1 MNGAVDPALIERLRA
16 DLVTARYT
24 VDALGALWGGEAE
37 AALERGNRLP
47 AVRALVGHDSAR
59 ATLATLFVLG
69 MPVSV
74 EAAEAA
80 LPTVTLAGARE
91 LGLCWVS
98 DDEVVALLD
107 LRPYDFLDAQG
118 AGSWWIASDL
128 GELATGSALRTDHV
142 LGVGGASLT
151 LSGLLIPDPVE
162 SVLDL
167 GTGCGIQAMH
177 ASRWAGRVV
186 ATDISPRALE
196 FARLNAALNGIANI
210 EFRLGSLFEP
220 VVGAHG
226 RAERFDR
233 IVSNPPFVITPRTD
247 GVPEYEYRDG
257 GMIGDALVESVI
269 RGARDHLVP
278 GGIAQL
284 LGNWEYRA
292 EPAGT
297 GTDGLHRA
305 AGWADAAGLD
315 CWIIERERQ
324 DPAQYAET
332 WIRDGGTRAESA
344 EFERLCGAWLDDFAA
359 RGVTGVGFGYVL
371 LRHPE
376 SADAPRVRR
385 IERLNAPLG
394 RGTAGL
400 GSHLASALAAADWQ
414 AARTDDEVLAA
425 RLTVAS
431 DVTEER
437 SHWPGEPDPSVLL
450 LRQGGGFRRE
460 VRVGTELAAI
470 VGACDGELSLGAI
483 VVAVAQL
490 LERDLADLRRGTVAE
505 VRELLVDGVLL
516 VGFGG

>member
-1 MNGAVDPALIERLRA
+1 MDVALVERLRS
-16 DLVTARYT
+16 DLTAARYS
-24 VDALGALWGGEAE
+24 VDALGALWGSEAD

-47 AVRALVGHDSAR
+47 AMRALAGDESPR

-74 EAAEAA
+74 AAAEGA
-80 LPTVTLAGARE
+80 LANITLAGARQ
-91 LGLCWVS
+91 LGLCEVR
-98 DDEVVALLD
+98 DDVVLALLD

-128 GELATGSALRTDHV
+128 GELATGRVLRTDHV

-151 LSGLLIPDPVE
+151 LSGLLLPDPVD

-167 GTGCGIQAMH
+167 GTGCGIQALH

-186 ATDISPRALE
+186 ATDISERALG
-196 FARLNAALNGIANI
+196 FARLNAALNGIDNI

-220 VVGAHG
+220 VPG
-226 RAERFDR
+226 ERFDR
-233 IVSNPPFVITPRTD
+233 IVSNPPFVITPRTS

-257 GMIGDALVESVI
+257 GMVGDALVEAVVT
-269 RGARDHLVP
+269 GAREHLVP

-292 EPAGT
+292 EPVGR
-297 GTDGLHRA
+297 GTDGLQRA
-305 AGWADAAGLD
+305 IGWADDAALD
-315 CWIIERERQ
+315 AWIIERDRQ

-332 WIRDGGTRAESA
+332 WIRDGGTRPGSE

-359 RGVTGVGFGYVL
+359 RGVTGVGFGYLL
-371 LRHPE
+371 LRHPVTPDH
-376 SADAPRVRR
+376 SRLRR
-385 IERLNAPLG
+385 TERLDAPLG

-400 GSHLASALAAADWQ
+400 GEHLSTAVAAHDWQ
-414 AARTDDEVLAA
+414 APRTDAEVLAA
-425 RLTVAS
+425 RLHVAG

-437 SHWPGEPDPSVLL
+437 SHWPGEADPSVLL

-460 VRVGTELAAI
+460 LRVGTELAAI
-470 VGACDGELSLGAI
+470 VGACDGELPLGAI
-483 VVAVAQL
+483 VTAVAQL
-490 LERDLADLRRGTVAE
+490 LSLDAAELERGTVAE
-505 VRELLVDGVLL
+505 VRELLVDGFLL
-516 VGFGG
+516 LDIGG